1 MIICVTTYT
10 VEPGLFGLIGTRQS
24 SPDNQ
29 VQIIVNMNINEEQKL
44 IKLRK
49 RLLIMKQNI

>member
-1 MIICVTTYT
+1 MIICVTYT
-10 VEPGLFGLIGTRQS
+10 VEPGLFGLIGTRQN

-29 VQIIVNMNINEEQKL
+29 VRIIVNMNINEEQKL

>member
-10 VEPGLFGLIGTRQS
+10 VEPGLFGLIGTKQN

-29 VQIIVNMNINEEQKL
+29 VRIIVNMNINEEQKL